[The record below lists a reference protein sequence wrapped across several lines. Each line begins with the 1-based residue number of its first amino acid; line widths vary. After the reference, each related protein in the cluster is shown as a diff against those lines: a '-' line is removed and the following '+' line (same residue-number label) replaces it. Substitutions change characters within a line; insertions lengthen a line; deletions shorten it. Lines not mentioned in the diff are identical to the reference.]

1 MARAER
7 PLPSTTAPLPDVYRD
22 LHAHPELSFAETRTA
37 AVIVGRL
44 RALGYDVS
52 EGVGG
57 TGVVAV
63 LRRGD
68 GPRVLLRAD
77 MDGLPVREDT
87 GLDYA
92 SDVETTTPD
101 GRTVPVMHACGH
113 DMHVTALL
121 GALQQLHAD
130 PGWRGEIL
138 AVFQPAEEKGA
149 GARAMIDDGLYERFG
164 APVVVLGQHVAPL
177 PVGVLGLRDGP
188 AFAASD
194 SLRITVFGRGGHG
207 SRPETTVDPVVLAA
221 STILRLQTVVSRE
234 VSAAEQVVLT
244 IGSVHAGD
252 AGNIIPDRAVLEV
265 SIRTFDTL
273 VRARVLAAVDRI
285 VAGEA
290 AAAGADI
297 PPTVESLNAFP
308 AVVND
313 PSAADRVRV
322 AFDRALPAA
331 MVIDPGVVTG
341 SEDVGLLASAANA
354 PCVYWLLGGADP
366 ARFSGLTGPAEIARR
381 VAELPS
387 NHSPYFAPV
396 VEPTIDLGASA
407 LAIAA
412 RAWLVTDEGSPGG
425 AS

>member
-1 MARAER
+1 MTRAER

-37 AVIVGRL
+37 AVVTSRL
-44 RALGYDVS
+44 RALGYAVS
-52 EGVGG
+52 ENVGR

-77 MDGLPVREDT
+77 MAGLPVREDT

-92 SDVETTTPD
+92 SDVETTMPD

-121 GALQQLHAD
+121 GALAALQAD
-130 PGWRGEIL
+130 TSWRGEVL

-164 APVVVLGQHVAPL
+164 TPVVVLGQHVGPL
-177 PVGVLGLRDGP
+177 PAGVLGVRDGA

-194 SLRITVFGRGGHG
+194 SLRITLHGRGGHG

-221 STILRLQTVVSRE
+221 STILRLQTIVSRE
-234 VSAAEQVVLT
+234 VAATAQAVVT
-244 IGSVHAGD
+244 IGSVHAGQ
-252 AGNIIPDRAVLEV
+252 AGNIVPDRAVLEA
-265 SIRTFDTL
+265 SIRTFDTA

-290 AAAGADI
+290 AAAGA
-297 PPTVESLNAFP
+297 PTAPTVESLHSFP

-313 PSAADRVRV
+313 AVGAQRVRA
-322 AFDRALPAA
+322 AFARALPGVV
-331 MVIDPGVVTG
+331 VIDPGVVTG
-341 SEDVGLLASAANA
+341 SEDVGLLAQAAQA

-366 ARFSGLTGPAEIARR
+366 ALFAGLTDPADIARR

-387 NHSPYFAPV
+387 NHSPQFAPV
-396 VEPTIDLGASA
+396 IAPTIEIGVAA
-407 LAIAA
+407 LTVAA
-412 RAWLVTDEGSPGG
+412 KAWLEPGDPG
-425 AS
+425 AA